1 MKTIGVRDL
10 KARLSQILR
19 EVQGGETVLVTDR
32 GRVVAELRKPDG
44 GTFAESKI
52 DRALARMAAAGGL
65 RLAER
70 PMFRY
75 PESPISP
82 MPDGTAQALID
93 AGREERF

>member
-19 EVQGGETVLVTDR
+19 EVQDGETVLVTDR

-44 GTFAESKI
+44 GTFADSKV
-52 DRALARMAAAGGL
+52 DRELARLAASGEM

-70 PMFRY
+70 PKFRY
-75 PESPISP
+75 PVSPISL
-82 MPDGTAQALID
+82 PDGTAQELLD
-93 AGREERF
+93 ATREDRV

>member
-19 EVQGGETVLVTDR
+19 EVQEGETVLVTDR

-44 GTFAESKI
+44 AVFAESKI
-52 DRALARMAAAGGL
+52 DRALVRLAASGGL

-70 PMFRY
+70 ANFAY
-75 PESPISP
+75 PVSPIS
-82 MPDGTAQALID
+82 MPDGTGQSLLD
-93 AGREERF
+93 AEREDRF